1 MRAVRVGG
9 PIALIVIGL
18 ILALAV
24 SDVIRGIDLTMIGWI
39 VAGAGA
45 VWLILE
51 LVMNRPRTRVTEVR
65 ESRGGGPAGTVRREE
80 YRDDI

>member
-24 SDVIRGIDLTMIGWI
+24 ADMISGIDLTMIGWI
-39 VAGAGA
+39 VAGAG
-45 VWLILE
+45 VIWLILE

-65 ESRGGGPAGTVRREE
+65 ESRGGVAGDGVRREE
-80 YRDDI
+80 YREDL

>member
-24 SDVIRGIDLTMIGWI
+24 ADMLSGVDLTMIGWI

-45 VWLILE
+45 VWLVLE
-51 LVMNRPRTRVTEVR
+51 LVMNRPRSRVTEAR
-65 ESRGGGPAGTVRREE
+65 ESSGGIAGAPVRREE
-80 YRDDI
+80 YREDL